1 VNSPEI
7 SERGD
12 EPEAPLRDH
21 YFDFRDLPVDQNLPK
36 QINRQMAASSFR
48 FLSTTNSTNAN
59 RACTFQFAKPELCV
73 AGVLK
78 RNCR

>member
-12 EPEAPLRDH
+12 EPDAPLCDR
-21 YFDFRDLPVDQNLPK
+21 YFDFRVLALDQNLPK
-36 QINRQMAASSFR
+36 QIKRHMAASSFR
-48 FLSTTNSTNAN
+48 FLSTTNSRDAN